1 MVATSF
7 RLMGYL
13 MDDLL
18 HLIVSERAQ
27 ALHLIAGRPPVL
39 ELREV
44 LHSIE
49 GPNLAVEDTEA
60 YLDQIAPDD
69 ALAEFS
75 RADLVSFDYA
85 FARFGV
91 SFFVMAFREN
101 DRVRLEFRRSNN
113 ASDGEFTEET
123 QA

>member
-1 MVATSF
+1 MIATSF
-7 RLMGYL
+7 RLMGYSL
-13 MDDLL
+13 DDLL
-18 HLIVSERAQ
+18 HLMVAERAQ
-27 ALHLIAGRPPVL
+27 ALHLVAGRPPVL

-60 YLDQIAPDD
+60 YLDQIAPDG

-75 RADLVSFDYA
+75 RTGLVSFDHA

-101 DRVRLEFRRSNN
+101 DRVRLEVRRSNY
-113 ASDGEFTEET
+113 AKDDEFTDET

>member
-1 MVATSF
+1 MVATNL
-7 RLMGYL
+7 RLMEYL
-13 MDDLL
+13 LDDLL

-27 ALHLIAGRPPVL
+27 ALHLVAGRPPVL

-44 LHSIE
+44 PHRIE
-49 GPNLAVEDTEA
+49 GPNLAVEDAET
-60 YLDQIAPDD
+60 YLEQIAPDG
-69 ALAEFS
+69 ALSEFS
-75 RADLVSFDYA
+75 RTGLVSFDYA

-101 DRVRLEFRRSNN
+101 DRVRLEVRRSNY
-113 ASDGEFTEET
+113 ARDDEFTEET